1 MAKKI
6 EYHEGPEALENFKK
20 LAGKII
26 QTPVEKQEKQ
36 PQKAASQK
44 HEPKSDKD

>member
-1 MAKKI
+1 MKKR
-6 EYHEGPEALENFKK
+6 EYREGPEALENFKK

-36 PQKAASQK
+36 PKKTASQK
-44 HEPKSDKD
+44 NEPKSDRD